1 MNTIGGTSTDTG
13 TSGYTGNIEQEL
25 ESVVPMQSETE
36 FSHINESYVST
47 SGHTRLFTAM
57 RYGKQYMLKGIKP
70 DFLYIPV
77 YRQALIKEFE
87 IGLQLDHPNICR
99 TIGMEEICNYGSMII
114 MEHIDGDT
122 LQKLIDSGKLD
133 AETARRI
140 ARQLADA
147 LDYMHSKQII
157 HRDLKPSNIMITHNG
172 HNAKI
177 IDFSLSDSDSFAVL
191 KQPAGTS
198 GYIAPEQ
205 FLPNAKSNIESDIYS
220 FGMVV
225 RKMADATGDKQLEY
239 ISKACTNRNPSARPV
254 NKQQIF
260 NLRRDK
266 LRQRMLLL
274 FLAAVST
281 FLAIYIGVTLHRYNT
296 FTDEEGQNKDG
307 NTLNGENSVEDIYT
321 WPVQKRTYG
330 SKH

>member
-25 ESVVPMQSETE
+25 ETVAPMQSDTE
-36 FSHINESYVST
+36 FSHISESYVST
-47 SGHTRLFTAM
+47 SGHTRLFKAM

-70 DFLYIPV
+70 DFLYIPL
-77 YRQALIKEFE
+77 YRQALLKEFE

-99 TIGMEEICNYGSMII
+99 TIGMEEIGNYGSMII
-114 MEHIDGDT
+114 MEHIDGET
-122 LQKLIDSGKLD
+122 LQKLLDSGKLN

-140 ARQLADA
+140 ALQLADA

-172 HNAKI
+172 HNVKI

-225 RKMADATGDKQLEY
+225 RDMADATSDKQLEY
-239 ISKACTNRNPSARPV
+239 ISKTCTNRNPSVRPT

-260 NLRRDK
+260 NLRRNT
-266 LRQRMLLL
+266 LRQRLLL
-274 FLAAVST
+274 VFLAAVSVI
-281 FLAIYIGVTLHRYNT
+281 LAIYIGVTLHKHHT
-296 FTDEEGQNKDG
+296 VTDEEGKSVDG
-307 NTLNGENSVEDIYT
+307 NTLNGENSVKDIYT
-321 WPVQKRTYG
+321 WPVQERKYG
-330 SKH
+330 SKP